1 VRLLLLPLVA
11 LVIAGCGGAAEA
23 VAVGTWQDEQG
34 RTVESVEGPEHCDWQ
49 SATFLY
55 VEVDLDE
62 LGSRADRQQFIR
74 DPEGVLSDAVDVAYD
89 GDARL
94 PEGAVDT
101 GLRLETRELWAEPAV
116 DSPGPDA
123 VYVVEGDSVERWP
136 RTREE
141 VACA

>member
-1 VRLLLLPLVA
+1 VRLVLLPVLAATAV
-11 LVIAGCGGAAEA
+11 AGCGGAE
-23 VAVGTWQDEQG
+23 AVGTWQDEQG
-34 RTVESVEGPEHCDWQ
+34 RTVESSAGPEHCDWE

-62 LGSRADRQQFIR
+62 LGIPADRQQFLR
-74 DPEGVLSDAVDVAYD
+74 DPEGVLSDSVELEYD

-94 PEGAVDT
+94 PRGAVDT
-101 GLRLETRELWAEPAV
+101 GLRLDARELWAEPA
-116 DSPGPDA
+116 DDPPGPDA